1 MRIGTGLLSPQL
13 GKMAP
18 NPIIRIVIVAKNLLA
33 SRQWYESL
41 AHLVTNSG
49 QEEFHPQLIAI
60 LKQITPFE
68 HTVILAYPDGAR
80 PVHVYNDLPEEQ
92 IAPSLETY
100 FNGAYLL
107 DPLYNACQNHLEE
120 GHYRLRQ
127 LAPDEFYKSEY
138 YRTYYKGTGLKEEV
152 GMLVEVAPTMRVVV
166 SVGIRDPEKSVSNAD
181 LAELG
186 VVWPLLN
193 SICRQH
199 WRQLDLSTAT
209 ELQTDSE
216 QHKLGEPLDLA
227 FQNFGRDHLS
237 DRECQI
243 VHMVLKGHS
252 SNSIA
257 DLLCISSDTVKAH
270 RKHVHTKLQIS
281 SQAELFSLFLDAISL
296 VPIGGRDDPLT
307 IYYASQAS

>member
-1 MRIGTGLLSPQL
+1 MV
-13 GKMAP
+13 P
-18 NPIIRIVIVAKNLLA
+18 NSLIRIVIVVKNLIA

-41 AHLVTNSG
+41 AHLVVCSG
-49 QEEFHPQLIAI
+49 QEEFHPLLISI

-68 HTVILAYPDGAR
+68 HTVILAYPDSAR
-80 PVHVYNDLPEEQ
+80 PIHVYNDLPEEQ
-92 IAPSLETY
+92 IAPSLDTY

-107 DPLYNACQNHLEE
+107 DPLYSACQNHLEE
-120 GHYRLRQ
+120 GYYRLRQ

-138 YRTYYKGTGLKEEV
+138 YRSYYKGTGLKEEV
-152 GMLVEVAPTMRVVV
+152 GMLVEVSPSMRVLV
-166 SVGIRDPEKSVSNAD
+166 SLGIRDPDKTITNAD
-181 LAELG
+181 LAMLE
-186 VVWPLLN
+186 VTWPLLN
-193 SICRQH
+193 AICRQH
-199 WRQLDLSTAT
+199 WRQLDLTTAVDFH
-209 ELQTDSE
+209 QDSE

-243 VHMVLKGHS
+243 VHLVLKGHS